1 MCEVAFEFEH
11 ALKIKD
17 PLTKEQRSYEL
28 PDNKGIIQVDHH
40 TRFKATELLFDPD
53 SAGLMGNGV
62 VDLAYRSIEK
72 CDPDLQ
78 ITLYNNIVLT
88 GGTTMLPGYKER
100 FEKDLSNK
108 AGTSLRTDINVTA
121 DLHRK
126 FAAWIGGSMIASL
139 NTFEGMCIKEE
150 EYNEGSNS
158 IEKGSKVL
166 EKTIF

>member
-1 MCEVAFEFEH
+1 
-11 ALKIKD
+11 
-17 PLTKEQRSYEL
+17 
-28 PDNKGIIQVDHH
+28 
-40 TRFKATELLFDPD
+40 
-53 SAGLMGNGV
+53 MGKGV

-139 NTFEGMCIKEE
+139 STFDGMCIQQDKYKEC
-150 EYNEGSNS
+150 GNS
-158 IEKGSKVL
+158 MEKGSKVL

>member
-78 ITLYNNIVLT
+78 ITLYNKIVLT

-100 FEKDLSNK
+100 FEKDLAIRLGRRSEQ
-108 AGTSLRTDINVTA
+108 TSTSRQTYTA
-121 DLHRK
+121 SSPP
-126 FAAWIGGSMIASL
+126 GSV
-139 NTFEGMCIKEE
+139 GR
-150 EYNEGSNS
+150 
-158 IEKGSKVL
+158 
-166 EKTIF
+166 